1 MRKLLGRKTQGRWT
15 GESGYCNCLL
25 VAMARAQVA
34 RIEISTAQ
42 ALPNLEELVRGRP
55 DTLAW
60 IRAQGFEYDR
70 LDRVTI
76 MRTLSEFAGISP
88 QAKCFDGTLEVTDCV
103 GDDGPVVERTFSLQ
117 LGNRGEAVVL
127 AITQD
132 GANVVGLQV

>member
-42 ALPNLEELVRGRP
+42 ALPNLEERV
-55 DTLAW
+55 W